1 MFESF
6 TTWIYPH
13 SIYVMQIEM
22 RKEMADFIFLLSFY
36 FKNIKQYFSIYSV
49 KWGFRKNE
57 DTWICPSTK
66 SVSWYWLTFLN
77 RSGHLLGAQLSI
89 SVSCICQGLPNWL
102 PNPGL
107 ELRSLQFPGTGWQLA
122 VFAQRQADVLIRV
135 LCL

>member
-57 DTWICPSTK
+57 DT
-66 SVSWYWLTFLN
+66 
-77 RSGHLLGAQLSI
+77 
-89 SVSCICQGLPNWL
+89 
-102 PNPGL
+102 
-107 ELRSLQFPGTGWQLA
+107 
-122 VFAQRQADVLIRV
+122 
-135 LCL
+135 